1 MTTVIGS
8 ARREHV
14 FIPSALTAPK
24 LNRKR
29 LVWPSGGVPAH
40 SRRDEP
46 RAAARGLARR
56 ARAVTGMIT
65 TATTRVREADERAY
79 IELALTSVGVDRGQA
94 RDVAEVLLAADMRGI
109 ESHGI
114 ARLRWFY
121 VDRLRLGTVKRS
133 PEYRVVRETPTTFV
147 LDADNGLGHPASIR
161 AMKKTIELA
170 HEHGIAFSA
179 VRNSNHYG
187 IAGYYAMMALEHDMV
202 GISSTDSAHFA
213 IPTFGRDKMQGTNPF
228 AYAVPAGDEPAFVL
242 DFATT
247 TVTYGKL
254 EVYERKGLSL
264 KPGWAVGADG
274 HPTSDPTQ
282 ARFGGALLPLGGF
295 GTGNGGHKG
304 YGLGALSE
312 ILCGVLS
319 GGAFGLAL
327 SQKEGPEM
335 AGGITGHWFGA
346 MRIDAMRDVA
356 EFKRDMDREL
366 RDFKTSA
373 KAPGCERIY
382 VAGEIEHERT
392 LEYRRDGIPL
402 VAKVWEDLDAMAS
415 EIGIPPLDRFESA

>member
-1 MTTVIGS
+1 M
-8 ARREHV
+8 
-14 FIPSALTAPK
+14 
-24 LNRKR
+24 
-29 LVWPSGGVPAH
+29 
-40 SRRDEP
+40 
-46 RAAARGLARR
+46 ARR
-56 ARAVTGMIT
+56 ARAVRCMIT
-65 TATTRVREADERAY
+65 TATTRVREVDERSY
-79 IELALTSVGVDRGQA
+79 IELALTTVGVDAAQA
-94 RDVAEVLLAADMRGI
+94 HDVAEVLLAADIRGI

-121 VDRLRLGTVKRS
+121 VDRIRLGTVNRA
-133 PEYRVVRETPTTFV
+133 PQYRVVRETPTTYL
-147 LDADNGLGHPASIR
+147 LDADNGLGHPAAIQ
-161 AMKKTIELA
+161 AMKKAIELA
-170 HEHGIAFSA
+170 QAHGIAFSA

-187 IAGYYAMMALEHDMV
+187 IAGYYAMLALEHDMI
-202 GISSTDSAHFA
+202 GIASTDSAHFA

-228 AYAVPAGDEPAFVL
+228 AYAVPAGDEPAFVF

-254 EVYERKGLSL
+254 EVYERKGLKL
-264 KPGWAVGADG
+264 KPGWAVDAHGE
-274 HPTSDPTQ
+274 PTDDPTK

-327 SQKEGPEM
+327 SQREGPEM

-346 MRIDAMRDVA
+346 IRIDALRDVA

-373 KAPGCERIY
+373 KAPACERIY

-402 VAKVWEDLDAMAS
+402 VAKVWEDLDAMAA
-415 EIGIPPLDRFESA
+415 EIGIPPLERFESP

>member
-1 MTTVIGS
+1 MLS
-8 ARREHV
+8 
-14 FIPSALTAPK
+14 
-24 LNRKR
+24 
-29 LVWPSGGVPAH
+29 
-40 SRRDEP
+40 
-46 RAAARGLARR
+46 
-56 ARAVTGMIT
+56 
-65 TATTRVREADERAY
+65 TATTRVRDVDERAY
-79 IELALTSVGVDRGQA
+79 IQLALTTVGVDAGQA
-94 RDVAEVLLAADMRGI
+94 RDVAEVLLASDIRGI

-121 VDRLRLGTVKRS
+121 VDRIRLGTINKDPS
-133 PEYRVVRETPTTFV
+133 YKVVRETPTSFL
-147 LDADNGLGHPASIR
+147 LDADNGLGHPASIFTMR
-161 AMKKTIELA
+161 KTIELA
-170 HEHGIAFSA
+170 REHGIAFSA

-187 IAGYYAMMALEHDMV
+187 IAGYYAMMALEHDMI
-202 GISSTDSAHFA
+202 GMSSTDSAHFA
-213 IPTFGRDKMQGTNPF
+213 IPTFGREKMQGTNPF
-228 AYAVPAGDEPAFVL
+228 AYAVPAGEEPAFVF

-254 EVYERKGLSL
+254 EIYERRGLKL

-274 HPTSDPTQ
+274 RPTDDPTA

-295 GTGNGGHKG
+295 GVDNGGHKG

-319 GGAFGLAL
+319 GGAFGTAL
-327 SQKEGPEM
+327 SQAEGPQM
-335 AGGITGHWFGA
+335 PGGITGHWFGA
-346 MRIDAMRDVA
+346 MRIDAARDIA

-366 RDFKTSA
+366 RDFKNSA

-402 VAKVWEDLDAMAS
+402 VPKVWEDLDAMAG
-415 EIGIPPLDRFESA
+415 ELGIPRLDRFEHE